1 MILLHHI
8 QIIESFFGIFLF
20 TIANPGVSQLPL
32 HKEGTRLAP
41 NQHTAAPGVA
51 KGGGSRGKKKKNFL
65 K

>member
-41 NQHTAAPGVA
+41 NQHKQHQEWQKEEAAEV
-51 KGGGSRGKKKKNFL
+51 KLFITLN
-65 K
+65 